1 MVEKIAKICEHVVWS
16 GAEVRKSRRS
26 RQMLQNQILSC
37 LVAKIEQNEPSKVC
51 FKGLAP
57 YEYNDWIFFF
67 AAQRPQV
74 RKQKQGAEEAAK
86 QKQKLAEAEKQLAD
100 SQHHASA
107 TQEAVRTAEARAA
120 AANTRAREA
129 ERKLAEEGNASRAVY
144 FGYLRLDEARP
155 FCRYPTNPP
164 FQPTTIM

>member
-1 MVEKIAKICEHVVWS
+1 MAKSDIKLFSCENRAKRVL
-16 GAEVRKSRRS
+16 KSLFQRACS
-26 RQMLQNQILSC
+26 LQLQRFDI
-37 LVAKIEQNEPSKVC
+37 
-51 FKGLAP
+51 
-57 YEYNDWIFFF
+57 FF

-86 QKQKLAEAEKQLAD
+86 QKQAAEAEAAGHRETERKLAEAEKQLAEA
-100 SQHHASA
+100 QHHASA

-144 FGYLRLDEARP
+144 FGYLRLGEARP